1 MNKNGCR
8 ECLIER
14 LLRRNWRP
22 SKKKEDWKK
31 KNKEKKPRQ
40 KQEKLEKSIMNLLNN
55 KMLKSQKYNK

>member
-8 ECLIER
+8 ECLIEK

-22 SKKKEDWKK
+22 LKKKEDWKK

-40 KQEKLEKSIMNLLNN
+40 KQEKLEKSIMNPLNN